1 MLIIFN
7 TQTNIFINRIMNSHI
22 LFYFHSMLFIGN
34 VTPRTKIFFLL
45 PLASKKC
52 IFAAISKLPNM
63 MKRNLLLAA
72 MFAMATFAGHNVK
85 AQNPVF
91 SYDYQGK
98 TLYYVIDSNLHAQV
112 VSPDYPDLHFTV
124 DSSDCNPWYGHTQ
137 PQGAIVVPDS
147 VMFNGEYYPVTAL
160 ADRVFYYCSNIQ
172 SLVLPQSLTIIGKLS
187 ICECLG
193 LQSVTFEGNQT
204 PGAGSR
210 IKVIDRH
217 AFRGCIALQS
227 VILPDSLTTLAYAA
241 FYHCTSLQS
250 VTFPDALTTIEN
262 FAFGECDALQS
273 ATLPNSLTT
282 LGDCVFI
289 RCPGLQSVTL
299 PPSLTNTGTYAFDE
313 CTGLQSVSLS
323 EGLMTIGEKAF
334 RRCSSLQSIDIPASV
349 NTIGL
354 SAFQECGS
362 LLTVTLHEGIDTI
375 GVNAFWSCSS
385 LTTINYPSTLKVIG
399 DNAFEFDNMLATPVV
414 LPEGFITLG
423 NVAFGDCSSIPFADL
438 PGSLSS
444 IGDWT
449 FYQCISLTSVT
460 LHEGTERIGTRAF
473 LGCTNL
479 TTINYPSTLN
489 EIDEVAFGLCT
500 ALDETLIL
508 PNGLTNLGLAAY
520 AFCSNIVSASL
531 PGTIGEIQSEM
542 FYGCTSLSK
551 VTIGEGITNI
561 GMGTFNVCP
570 NIDTLFVNCAV
581 PPTVESPID
590 STFFTFN
597 STVVV
602 PCGSEEVYRQHAV
615 WGLFSDIVE
624 DCGVGIPDVDIP
636 DVTIRV
642 TNSRIE
648 VEGAE
653 GENVR
658 VFDITGRIVR
668 NEALSAGVYL
678 VQIGNRPAE
687 KVVVHPNM

>member
-1 MLIIFN
+1 MLIA
-7 TQTNIFINRIMNSHI
+7 
-22 LFYFHSMLFIGN
+22 
-34 VTPRTKIFFLL
+34 RTLNGVWFATLERHLL
-45 PLASKKC
+45 RCQKKC
-52 IFAAISKLPNM
+52 IFAASSNHSNM
-63 MKRNLLLAA
+63 KKRNLLFAA
-72 MFAMATFAGHNVK
+72 IFAMVTFAGHSVK
-85 AQNPVF
+85 AQDSVF
-91 SYDYQGK
+91 SYAYQGT
-98 TLYYVIDSNLHAQV
+98 TLYYIIDSNLQARV
-112 VSPDYPDLHFTV
+112 VSPDYPDLHFTP
-124 DSSDCNPWYGHTQ
+124 DSLNCDPWYGHTQ

-147 VMFNGEYYPVTAL
+147 VMFNGAYYPVSVL
-160 ADRVFYYCSNIQ
+160 DDRVFYYCSNIQ
-172 SLVLPQSLTIIGKLS
+172 SLTLPRSLTTIGKLS
-187 ICECLG
+187 LSECTG
-193 LQSVTFEGNQT
+193 LQSVIFSGGQSHGEK
-204 PGAGSR
+204 SR
-210 IKVIDRH
+210 IKLIDRH
-217 AFRGCIALQS
+217 AFRGCTALQS
-227 VILPDSLTTLAYAA
+227 VILPDSLTEIMYAA

-250 VTFPDALTTIEN
+250 VTFHEALTTIEA

-282 LGDCVFI
+282 LGDYAFV

-334 RRCSSLQSIDIPASV
+334 HRCSSLQSIDIPGSV

-362 LLTVTLHEGIDTI
+362 LLSVTLHEGIDTI
-375 GVNAFWSCSS
+375 GVLAFWSCSS

-399 DNAFEFDNMLATPVV
+399 DNAFEFDSMLTSPVV
-414 LPEGFITLG
+414 LPEGFTTLG
-423 NVAFGDCSSIPFADL
+423 YAAFSSCYSIPLADL

-444 IGDWT
+444 IEDWT
-449 FYQCISLTSVT
+449 FYQCIGLTSVT

-473 LGCTNL
+473 LACTNL

-489 EIDEVAFGLCT
+489 EIGDVAFGLCT
-500 ALDETLIL
+500 ALDGTHIL
-508 PNGLTNLGLAAY
+508 PDGLTNLGFAAY
-520 AFCSNIVSASL
+520 AFCSSIVSASL
-531 PGTIGEIQSEM
+531 PGSLGEIQTEM

-551 VTIGEGITNI
+551 VTIGEGITTI

-581 PPTVESPID
+581 PPTVEPPVD
-590 STFFTFN
+590 STFFTHN

-602 PCGSEEVYRQHAV
+602 PCGSEGAYRQHAA
-615 WGLFSDIVE
+615 WGIFSDIVE
-624 DCGVGIPDVDIP
+624 DCGVGIPEVDLP
-636 DVTIRV
+636 EVSIRV
-642 TNSRIE
+642 ENSRIK

-653 GENVR
+653 GETVR

-678 VQIGNRPAE
+678 VQIGNRPAQ
-687 KVVVHPNM
+687 KVMVHPNM